1 MAVHHYNQLPIE
13 KRREFKADMLKLKNT
28 LLEQKEYLYNLFL
41 KPNDDKIKA
50 IDKVL
55 KNEITIEQFRYTLG
69 KIEEYKKK
77 VFEMIKFE

>member
-1 MAVHHYNQLPIE
+1 
-13 KRREFKADMLKLKNT
+13 
-28 LLEQKEYLYNLFL
+28 L